1 MSDTPIVVFERVREH
16 AKLPEY
22 QTEQA
27 SGMDLAWASCG
38 ERPTDEQI
46 ASATVSPGGTIRM
59 FTGLRL
65 RFLSPG
71 YEIQVRP
78 RSGLAFKHRVTIL
91 NGVGTIDADYR
102 GEIGILLVNHGRET
116 WTTWRGDRVAQAV
129 VCPVA
134 RAMTVD
140 AADADAM
147 LEAIDADEIVTS
159 TRRGAGGFGSTGR

>member
-1 MSDTPIVVFERVREH
+1 MSNAPIVVFERVREH

-46 ASATVSPGGTIRM
+46 ASATVSPGCTIRM

-71 YEIQVRP
+71 YEIQIRP
-78 RSGLAFKHRVTIL
+78 RSGLAFKHGVTIL

-102 GEIGILLVNHGRET
+102 GELGILLVNHGSET

-134 RAMTVD
+134 RADVID
-140 AADADAM
+140 AASRAAEVLSIEMDT
-147 LEAIDADEIVTS
+147 E
-159 TRRGAGGFGSTGR
+159 RGAGGFGSTGR